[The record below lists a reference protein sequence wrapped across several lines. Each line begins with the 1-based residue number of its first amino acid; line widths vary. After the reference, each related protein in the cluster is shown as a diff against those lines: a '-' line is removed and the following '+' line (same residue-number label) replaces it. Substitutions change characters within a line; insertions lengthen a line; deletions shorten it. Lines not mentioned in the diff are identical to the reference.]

1 LEENRSMTRI
11 LLGYGVLIGMVL
23 GGLTSAEAM
32 RCGQRI
38 LALGYTKAEVVDRC
52 GEPAA
57 IDQRYEEEITG
68 TFVDPVTK
76 QSVLRTVSVLV
87 EEWTYN
93 FGPHNL
99 LYLLIFKEN
108 RLMKIDTR
116 GYGN

>member
-1 LEENRSMTRI
+1 MTRAT
-11 LLGYGVLIGMVL
+11 LGYVVLIGVL
-23 GGLTSAEAM
+23 LGALTSAEAL

-38 LALGYTKAEVVDRC
+38 IALGYTKAEVVDRC
-52 GEPAA
+52 GEPTA

-76 QSVLRTVSVLV
+76 QSVIRTLSILV

-93 FGPHNL
+93 FGPHSL
-99 LYLLIFKEN
+99 LYLLRFKEN
-108 RLMKIDTR
+108 RLVKIDTR

>member
-1 LEENRSMTRI
+1 MTRV
-11 LLGYGVLIGMVL
+11 LLGYGVLIGIVL

-38 LALGYTKAEVVDRC
+38 IALGYTKAEVVDRC

-68 TFVDPVTK
+68 TFVDPITK

-93 FGPHNL
+93 FGPHSL

>member
-1 LEENRSMTRI
+1 MTWKPADDALSTSLR
-11 LLGYGVLIGMVL
+11 LGLGMVL

-38 LALGYTKAEVVDRC
+38 IALGYTKAEVVDRC

-68 TFVDPVTK
+68 IVVDPVTK

-93 FGPHNL
+93 FGPHSL

>member
-1 LEENRSMTRI
+1 MTRTW
-11 LLGYGVLIGMVL
+11 LGYGVLIGVLL
-23 GGLTSAEAM
+23 GGLTSAEAL

-38 LALGYTKAEVVDRC
+38 IALGYTKSEVVERC

-57 IDQRYEEEITG
+57 IEQRYEAESTG
-68 TFVDPVTK
+68 TFIDPVTK
-76 QSVLRTVSVLV
+76 QSIIRTLSVLV

-93 FGPHNL
+93 FGPHSL
-99 LYLLIFKEN
+99 MYLLIFKEN

>member
-1 LEENRSMTRI
+1 MTRV
-11 LLGYGVLIGMVL
+11 LLGYGVLIGIVL

-32 RCGQRI
+32 RCGQPI
-38 LALGYTKAEVVDRC
+38 VALGYTKAEVVHRC

-93 FGPHNL
+93 FGPHSL
-99 LYLLIFKEN
+99 LYLLIFKDN

-116 GYGN
+116 GYRN

>member
-1 LEENRSMTRI
+1 MTRV
-11 LLGYGVLIGMVL
+11 LLGYGVLIGIVL

-32 RCGQRI
+32 HYGQHI
-38 LALGYTKAEVVDRC
+38 IALGYTKAEMVDRC
-52 GEPAA
+52 REPAA

-93 FGPHNL
+93 FGPHSL
-99 LYLLIFKEN
+99 L
-108 RLMKIDTR
+108 
-116 GYGN
+116 